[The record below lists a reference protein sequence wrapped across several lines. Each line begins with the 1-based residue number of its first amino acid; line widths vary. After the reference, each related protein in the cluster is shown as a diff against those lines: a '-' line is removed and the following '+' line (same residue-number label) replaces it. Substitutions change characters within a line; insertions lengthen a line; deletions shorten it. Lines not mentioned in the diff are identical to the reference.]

1 MKSNKN
7 AICTTIT
14 RVSIAAAAA
23 MTMLAAGAANAQ
35 LPLPNNTAFDITG
48 QLQKATLD
56 PTCAA
61 NSHCGGTI
69 TVQGQ
74 TIIVPKETI
83 VLYPANNSTWQEMF
97 SLAPAPYG
105 IAGVQASGEVGA
117 SGLALNDLPVP
128 LANYEA
134 HVVGNRVLGGAAGAD
149 VSVAGLVYITS
160 HSLNMGAGYINFIDY
175 TLGEFRVGGKI
186 NDANCAQG
194 GTAATNP
201 TCSGTRV
208 RINDPSGRY
217 GRTTTSPD
225 VRFGV
230 DPENPTIMAGDG
242 FPMCFPRA
250 APAAPGA
257 PDTDALC
264 PQTQRPQHL
273 LADGVT
279 LSFDA
284 VVNTNDPTNP
294 AFVGVPPRADTQV
307 PLEVGDYVTFNGVMV
322 TDSATAPTAGP
333 WPVNG
338 LAGTYISV
346 WGITSN
352 IAVYTFPG
360 TNPAYIMIDAALLGT
375 GGLTVLGV
383 GEAAFRTR
391 FEGMTTDIGRSVHLY
406 GIDFAAI
413 TGAISDRDFGTI
425 GVDPARPTAP
435 EGPLAL
441 PSALR
446 SVRHR
451 SRQAG
456 EGLRH
461 ERVGHVPTASA

>member
-1 MKSNKN
+1 
-7 AICTTIT
+7 
-14 RVSIAAAAA
+14 

-56 PTCAA
+56 PTCAGA
-61 NSHCGGTI
+61 VNCGGTI

-74 TIIVPKETI
+74 TIIVPKETM
-83 VLYPANNSTWQEMF
+83 VLYPANVSTWQEMF
-97 SLAPAPYG
+97 SNAPAPYG
-105 IAGVQASGEVGA
+105 VAGVQATGEIGE
-117 SGLALNDLPVP
+117 SGLALNDLPLP

-134 HVVGNRVLGGAAGAD
+134 HVVGNRVLGGASGAD
-149 VSVAGLVYITS
+149 LSIAGLVYITS
-160 HSLNMGAGYINFIDY
+160 HSLNMGSGYINFIDY
-175 TLGEFRVGGKI
+175 TLGEIRVGGTI
-186 NDANCAQG
+186 NDPNCAQG
-194 GTAATNP
+194 GTSVTNP
-201 TCSGTRV
+201 LCSGTRV
-208 RINDPSGRY
+208 RINDPSGRF
-217 GRTTTSPD
+217 GRKTTSPD
-225 VRFGV
+225 ARFGV

-242 FPMCFPRA
+242 FPMCLPRVAPTNA
-250 APAAPGA
+250 AGE
-257 PDTDALC
+257 DALC
-264 PQTQRPQHL
+264 PQSQRPQHL

-279 LSFDA
+279 LAFDA

-307 PLEVGDYVTFNGVMV
+307 PLEVGDYVSFNGVQV

-338 LAGTYISV
+338 VAGTYIAA
-346 WGITSN
+346 WGITNN

-391 FEGMTTDIGRSVHLY
+391 FEGMTTDVGRSVPLRRRLLSAH
-406 GIDFAAI
+406 
-413 TGAISDRDFGTI
+413 RHHQ
-425 GVDPARPTAP
+425 RPRLRHHRRRPGRAQRRR

-441 PSALR
+441 PSALPGL
-446 SVRHR
+446 RHR
-451 SRQAG
+451 CRQG
-456 EGLRH
+456 GQGLHH
-461 ERVGHVPTASA
+461 ERVGHVPAASA